1 MPGALWWRLRAKA
14 SHGLP
19 PRLHL
24 SNRAA
29 QCSDCVLS
37 PAGPWERRL
46 RDLLCTFIPSAG
58 RLLSNLR
65 PWGPRCFYSP
75 SWHQVTVDCGRGPVL
90 QETPAGAPTGWTAW
104 RYCCGGWW
112 WWRKWPRRGL
122 GCTVLK
128 GRDTQRQTVV
138 FTCLDSQRLRPTSA
152 CSISLVL
159 RKRQRHTN
167 CPSALWLQR

>member
-29 QCSDCVLS
+29 QCPNCVLS

-46 RDLLCTFIPSAG
+46 RDPLCTFIPDAG

-65 PWGPRCFYSP
+65 PWGSRCFYSP
-75 SWHQVTVDCGRGPVL
+75 SWHQVTVDCGCGQVRP
-90 QETPAGAPTGWTAW
+90 ETPAGAPTGRRTW

-112 WWRKWPRRGL
+112 WWRKWPRLGL
-122 GCTVLK
+122 GCTVLR
-128 GRDTQRQTVV
+128 GRDTQAEDWFHLFRLATVASYV
-138 FTCLDSQRLRPTSA
+138 R
-152 CSISLVL
+152 V
-159 RKRQRHTN
+159 
-167 CPSALWLQR
+167 